1 MLSCRKKKKRVLC
14 EDNVQRP
21 TRFSSRAATKRRGNE
36 GRIRK
41 AKGETYRGGKKNDE
55 KKMVKGNNN
64 SNQTNKQTEKK
75 CSLVT
80 KAKCRRADLSG
91 VYTIHAEL
99 RFLAL
104 MMVVQVQKM

>member
-1 MLSCRKKKKRVLC
+1 MYSVQRVSAVEQLQKGEEMKAEYGKRREKRIEEEKKKTMK
-14 EDNVQRP
+14 
-21 TRFSSRAATKRRGNE
+21 
-36 GRIRK
+36 
-41 AKGETYRGGKKNDE
+41 

>member
-1 MLSCRKKKKRVLC
+1 MKTMYS
-14 EDNVQRP
+14 VQRV
-21 TRFSSRAATKRRGNE
+21 SAVEQLQKGEEMKAEYGKRRE
-36 GRIRK
+36 KRI
-41 AKGETYRGGKKNDE
+41 EEEKKNDE

-104 MMVVQVQKM
+104 MMVVQVQKV